1 MSQRSNCFKVHPEQE
16 PGPCCNCGQEDIS
29 KRYVHLIH
37 KKSENPGFCNFIK
50 ENYKIS
56 DLLCICRKCELKFKR
71 IFAGTSEDIQGPS
84 LSKKTCT
91 IEKNISN
98 EKASCFLHQFSKCDK
113 TADHTTT
120 VDPGIFQKVFDINL
134 EHLQDTLQVSLC
146 HIHYNTLSNWK
157 REQVCIVCEK
167 ISRTK
172 RFICISDCTNDLFLQ
187 YLKQELNFEA
197 ELNISEKMNGADLL
211 SSLHTMTVNFYS
223 TLNEKNEEVTK
234 LIYNNKKLISE
245 KNTKMTNHEILDKA
259 VQILRT
265 FVKQYTSEKSL
276 LTELPDIKNFDPG
289 SEILNIPPVLWNFLF
304 RISATI
310 KEDRDW
316 LQYVGAWDRHY
327 IEQPFNVCRTF
338 PRLFISSC
346 IFNTQNSQ
354 CVKPLHLLLTDV
366 ADKFSNSSSAF
377 LSINARIGAGISKDS
392 LRRFITSRCKELEQT
407 NRFISPHR
415 FTIAS
420 FDNLDKNQSYS
431 VVGSGKD
438 KSGFHGTTIQTAT
451 PCPSLPTTVDI
462 SVNIDSFSD
471 EMVVDSSRDRSIPI
485 NIITAITN
493 PNDNI
498 GLPSSISENRF
509 SHLTLSDFDCSSNE
523 SKSYIKFKEDMN
535 RYGFTKFYLQEKHIS
550 VPGVKTFF
558 SLPTQDTEKSS
569 FTSIAVLDETAD
581 KKETVLQVL
590 NILHEKFQIG
600 NQYDYAVVVGDGKS
614 YDYLIKLKKEYG
626 ASLNW
631 VLPYP
636 GDWHILKN
644 LLPIFIKVYL
654 DVGLKQL
661 ASRFHHGSTFRIL
674 TECSKFS
681 VTHRFLPQV
690 WEAILKLQ
698 ISKFLS
704 GSQNFTQYQ
713 ESYNDNISDILSSL
727 DVHVPLD
734 QNLYDM
740 LADFNA
746 WREQE
751 ILKSQTFSFWDS
763 FVHEDFMNYLGLY
776 FAIRTRDW
784 DLRNACLKQ
793 LACLFHTFDK
803 HNYLRMIPYHI
814 ADLKTYPPEVIQFF
828 AKGCFSVSISGE
840 HGYSVALDEAHGME
854 INLKTKHALNSFSQS
869 SLAALT

>member
-1 MSQRSNCFKVHPEQE
+1 MSQRSNCFKVHPDHE

-56 DLLCICRKCELKFKR
+56 DLSCICRKCELKFKR

-120 VDPGIFQKVFDINL
+120 VDTGIFQKVFDINL

-197 ELNISEKMNGADLL
+197 ELNISEKM
-211 SSLHTMTVNFYS
+211 
-223 TLNEKNEEVTK
+223 
-234 LIYNNKKLISE
+234 
-245 KNTKMTNHEILDKA
+245 
-259 VQILRT
+259 
-265 FVKQYTSEKSL
+265 
-276 LTELPDIKNFDPG
+276 
-289 SEILNIPPVLWNFLF
+289 
-304 RISATI
+304 
-310 KEDRDW
+310 
-316 LQYVGAWDRHY
+316 
-327 IEQPFNVCRTF
+327 
-338 PRLFISSC
+338 
-346 IFNTQNSQ
+346 
-354 CVKPLHLLLTDV
+354 
-366 ADKFSNSSSAF
+366 
-377 LSINARIGAGISKDS
+377 
-392 LRRFITSRCKELEQT
+392 
-407 NRFISPHR
+407 

-498 GLPSSISENRF
+498 GLPSSIAENRF
-509 SHLTLSDFDCSSNE
+509 SHLTLLDFDCSSNE
-523 SKSYIKFKEDMN
+523 SKSYVKFKEDMN
-535 RYGFTKFYLQEKHIS
+535 RYGFSKFYLQEKHIS

-581 KKETVLQVL
+581 KRKLFYNTGDRL
-590 NILHEKFQIG
+590 ILHHIFTDTDATAEQTDSLMRYRQFGQEDLA
-600 NQYDYAVVVGDGKS
+600 N
-614 YDYLIKLKKEYG
+614 YLQQVAFDNEFKDKALCSK
-626 ASLNW
+626 
-631 VLPYP
+631 
-636 GDWHILKN
+636 
-644 LLPIFIKVYL
+644 
-654 DVGLKQL
+654 
-661 ASRFHHGSTFRIL
+661 HGSITEYFDTAGDHERQTPGVWLHAVTSSAINIIIL
-674 TECSKFS
+674 
-681 VTHRFLPQV
+681 
-690 WEAILKLQ
+690 
-698 ISKFLS
+698 
-704 GSQNFTQYQ
+704 
-713 ESYNDNISDILSSL
+713 
-727 DVHVPLD
+727 
-734 QNLYDM
+734 
-740 LADFNA
+740 
-746 WREQE
+746 
-751 ILKSQTFSFWDS
+751 
-763 FVHEDFMNYLGLY
+763 
-776 FAIRTRDW
+776 
-784 DLRNACLKQ
+784 
-793 LACLFHTFDK
+793 
-803 HNYLRMIPYHI
+803 
-814 ADLKTYPPEVIQFF
+814 
-828 AKGCFSVSISGE
+828 
-840 HGYSVALDEAHGME
+840 
-854 INLKTKHALNSFSQS
+854 QS
-869 SLAALT
+869 